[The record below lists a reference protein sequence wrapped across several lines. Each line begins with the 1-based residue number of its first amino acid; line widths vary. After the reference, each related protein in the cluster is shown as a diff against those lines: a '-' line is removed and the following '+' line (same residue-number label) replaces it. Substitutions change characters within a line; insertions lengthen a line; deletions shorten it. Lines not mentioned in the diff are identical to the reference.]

1 MSHRRSPPSRGFT
14 RVEALVASAILMIA
28 LAALLPLQ
36 VMGARLNRFSERTL
50 DGTLLATDLS
60 ENITRWSY
68 TDPRLNPLQT
78 ISSFSDSAVAARWD
92 MGTAPRASQ
101 MAEFSDSPKPDAN
114 AGTYAG
120 LGTNYQGLSSD
131 VDGDGTPDFTRYWNV
146 YAVDATGSG
155 TPSGKLIQVIVRWNE
170 PQVGWH
176 QVVVTTFKRNPANL
190 F

>member
-1 MSHRRSPPSRGFT
+1 MSHRGRASRGFT
-14 RVEALVASAILMIA
+14 LVEAMVALAILLVAITA
-28 LAALLPLQ
+28 LFPLQ
-36 VMGARLNRFSERTL
+36 MMGVRMNRRSERTL

-60 ENITRWSY
+60 ENITRWAY

-92 MGTAPRASQ
+92 MGTSDRASQ
-101 MAEFSDSPKPDAN
+101 TAEFSDSPQPDQN
-114 AGTYAG
+114 ASTYAA
-120 LGTNYQGLSSD
+120 LGAGYQGLSSD
-131 VDGDGTPDFTRYWNV
+131 IDGDGTPDFTRYWNV
-146 YAVDATGSG
+146 YALDTTGSG

-170 PQVGWH
+170 PKIGWH

>member
-1 MSHRRSPPSRGFT
+1 MSRRPPVSRGFT
-14 RVEALVASAILMIA
+14 LVEALVASAILMIA
-28 LAALLPLQ
+28 IAALLPLQ
-36 VMGARLNRFSERTL
+36 MMGARLNRFSERTL

-68 TDPRLNPLQT
+68 TDPRLNSLQT

-92 MGTAPRASQ
+92 MGTSARSSQ
-101 MAEFSDSPKPDAN
+101 MAEFSDSPLPDPN
-114 AGTYAG
+114 AQSYAA
-120 LGTNYQGLSSD
+120 LGTSYQGVSSD
-131 VDGDGTPDFTRYWNV
+131 VDGDGKPDFTRYWNV
-146 YAVDATGSG
+146 YALDATGSG
-155 TPSGKLIQVIVRWNE
+155 TPSGKLIQIIVRWNE

>member
-1 MSHRRSPPSRGFT
+1 MSRRRPPSRGFT
-14 RVEALVASAILMIA
+14 LVEALVASAILMIA

-36 VMGARLNRFSERTL
+36 VMGARMNRFSERTL

-60 ENITRWSY
+60 ENITRWTY
-68 TDPRLNPLQT
+68 TDPRLSPQLT
-78 ISSFSDSAVAARWD
+78 VSSFSDSAVAAGWD
-92 MGTAPRASQ
+92 MGTSARATHT
-101 MAEFSDSPKPDAN
+101 AEFSDSPTQDPN
-114 AGTYAG
+114 AGSYAA
-120 LGTNYQGLSSD
+120 LGTTYQGLSSD
-131 VDGDGTPDFTRYWNV
+131 IDGDGTPDFTRYWNV

-155 TPSGKLIQVIVRWNE
+155 TPSGKLVQIIVRWNE